1 MTDLLERLRDADPID
16 RDAIEISARSCAP
29 VCSQVRRRRHVEVA
43 GSVVLA
49 GGGIAASLA
58 IALVVIASI
67 DGGRS
72 GLDLADRAYA
82 ATTGPGIVHWRTEVE
97 TRTNGR
103 DEPPRRIEGW
113 ARGGVQHIIYTDVRG
128 RRAVLTSEERIVG
141 TRMQAY
147 VSSADIIF
155 DRPTPT
161 TKATTALGTLPPG
174 DPLAAFRAA
183 YRIGRLRPAAANR
196 YVVRAVEHN
205 PRVRQT
211 TTYEL
216 DPETAEPVQLVSV
229 TDYLTTGAHR
239 TRHSVAT
246 LRFALY
252 ERLSDSAANRSRLV
266 MRPHPGARREA
277 FGRIAP
283 LRVRA
288 AFRRAQADG

>member
-16 RDAIEISARSCAP
+16 RDAIEISARLRAR
-29 VCSQVRRRRHVEVA
+29 VLA
-43 GSVVLA
+43 GSPAPAPACRGRRKLVLA

-58 IALVVIASI
+58 IALVVIASV

-97 TRTNGR
+97 TRTNGH

-147 VSSADIIF
+147 VSGADIIF

-205 PRVRQT
+205 R
-211 TTYEL
+211 
-216 DPETAEPVQLVSV
+216 
-229 TDYLTTGAHR
+229 GC
-239 TRHSVAT
+239 
-246 LRFALY
+246 
-252 ERLSDSAANRSRLV
+252 
-266 MRPHPGARREA
+266 ARRRPTSSIPKRPSPCSSSPSRTISPLV
-277 FGRIAP
+277 GTAP
-283 LRVRA
+283 ATPSRPCGSRSTSAYRTARPTDRA
-288 AFRRAQADG
+288 W